1 MRESLTDY
9 CARTQRQTLLDQWDQ
24 VGQRPADPGGP
35 LLRQPP
41 EGLVDL

>member
-9 CARTQRQTLLDQWDQ
+9 CARTQRQTLLDQWDA
-24 VGQRPADPGGP
+24 GRNGDLTPE
-35 LLRQPP
+35 QPP